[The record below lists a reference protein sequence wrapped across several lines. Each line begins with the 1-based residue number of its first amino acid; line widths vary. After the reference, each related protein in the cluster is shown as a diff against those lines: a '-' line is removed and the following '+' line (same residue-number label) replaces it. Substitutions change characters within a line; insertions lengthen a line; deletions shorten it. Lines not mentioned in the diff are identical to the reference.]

1 AIRSLLEQT
10 WKNLEIIVV
19 NDASPSRYRSLYSE
33 LEQLDS
39 RITVLHQ
46 EVNAGAYVARN
57 SGLRFATGEF
67 VTTHDDDDWSHPDK
81 IAIQVASLL
90 EDQEIIATTSAHIRT
105 TEDLVLRRV
114 NIQAK
119 YMQMN

>member
-1 AIRSLLEQT
+1 LSSATDETIYGPKVTVIMPTYSPGKGIWTAIRSLLEQT

-81 IAIQVASLL
+81 IAI
-90 EDQEIIATTSAHIRT
+90 
-105 TEDLVLRRV
+105 
-114 NIQAK
+114 
-119 YMQMN
+119 